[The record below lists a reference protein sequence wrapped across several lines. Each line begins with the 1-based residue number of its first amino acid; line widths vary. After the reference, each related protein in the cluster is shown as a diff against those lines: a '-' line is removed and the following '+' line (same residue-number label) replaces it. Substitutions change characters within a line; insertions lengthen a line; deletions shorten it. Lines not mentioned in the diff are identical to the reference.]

1 MIKRERLTEATIKKL
16 PRLDK
21 RYRVHDTE
29 VKGLFVQVQ
38 TTGHKSFKLQYRPK
52 GKNPVAVSLGDCA
65 MISAAAA
72 RLRAKNIQ
80 AKVWTGDDPY
90 LIKNFYDL

>member
-38 TTGHKSFKLQYRPK
+38 TRGHKSFNY
-52 GKNPVAVSLGDCA
+52 
-65 MISAAAA
+65 
-72 RLRAKNIQ
+72 
-80 AKVWTGDDPY
+80 Y
-90 LIKNFYDL
+90 